1 MKTGVIIAVAVV
13 AVAAL
18 TFGVIN
24 FVRAEQLPFAGNQA
38 VAQGWLATKP
48 GIMGGQSNDGVRSFM
63 DKRDG
68 FSIPGKTGRGMMGGV
83 IDNARGHGMQILGEY
98 HVAALAEKMGM
109 TEEAVNSQLQDGK
122 TMLDLAAEK
131 GMTVEEYITLREDV
145 RILAIDKALEAGV
158 ISQNQADWMKENMA
172 EGMRGFGNW

>member
-1 MKTGVIIAVAVV
+1 MKKVVFIVVAVV

-18 TFGVIN
+18 AFGVIN
-24 FVRAEQLPFAGNQA
+24 FVRAEKFQSARVQG
-38 VAQGWLATKP
+38 VAQGWLSAGP
-48 GIMGGQSNDGVRSFM
+48 GMMGGQYNDGPRSFM
-63 DKRDG
+63 GRRDG
-68 FSIPGKTGRGMMGGV
+68 GSVPGKTGHGMMGG
-83 IDNARGHGMQILGEY
+83 IIENARGQGVQILGDY

-109 TEEAVNSQLQDGK
+109 TEEYVNAQLQDGK

-145 RILAIDKALEAGV
+145 RVLAIDKALEAGV

-172 EGMRGFGNW
+172 KGMRGFGNW